1 MNRHPEYKD
10 SGIEWIGEIP
20 RSWAV
25 GRLKWQIVANDG
37 GIWGDS
43 PQNDDSGTIVIRSTE
58 ITISGSWDMSNP
70 MLRLLSSEERKKF
83 QLKEG
88 DIVITKSSGSPKHI
102 GKSAVVNRD
111 IEEQICCFS
120 NFVQR
125 IRFKSFS
132 PSLYHY
138 LLNSYLVR
146 EQYRFLTRSTT
157 GLGNLDSFS
166 IGEILLPYIPL
177 QHQSFVLHYLDRKTT
192 QIDSLIEKFENK
204 IELLKE
210 YRVALISQSVTKG
223 LNSDVEMK
231 DSGIEW
237 IGEIPKDWEI
247 TRIKNISDSNTTAL
261 SDATD
266 PEYKFI
272 YIEIGDVDHINGIV
286 INDPITFSESPSR
299 ARRVVNP
306 GDVIVSTVRT
316 YLKAIGTIPEI
327 NDVICS
333 TGFCVLTGKDGRVN
347 QKFLA
352 YSALSDWFISFVI
365 SNSDGVSYPAINS
378 SRLIELPI
386 AMPSLTE
393 QKVIVQYLNKSIVQI
408 DSLIEKLEKK
418 IEYLNEYRQ
427 SLISNVLTGK
437 IRVSEQIA

>member
-1 MNRHPEYKD
+1 MNRYPEYKD

-70 MLRLLSSEERKKF
+70 MLRLLSSEERNKF

-111 IEEQICCFS
+111 IEEQICSFS

-125 IRFKSFS
+125 IRFKSFL

-146 EQYRFLTRSTT
+146 EQYRFLTKSTT
-157 GLGNLDSFS
+157 GLGNLDSCS

-177 QHQSFVLHYLDRKTT
+177 QHQSLILHYLDQKTT
-192 QIDSLIEKFENK
+192 QIDSLIEKLENK

-223 LNSDVEMK
+223 LDPDVEMK
-231 DSGIEW
+231 DSRIEW

-247 TRIKNISDSNTTAL
+247 RRLKHLCSHIAEKRLPSEMDVRISPENVEAHSGKVLSLYSDYDSEGQAFR
-261 SDATD
+261 
-266 PEYKFI
+266 E
-272 YIEIGDVDHINGIV
+272 GDILFNKL
-286 INDPITFSESPSR
+286 
-299 ARRVVNP
+299 RV
-306 GDVIVSTVRT
+306 
-316 YLKAIGTIPEI
+316 
-327 NDVICS
+327 
-333 TGFCVLTGKDGRVN
+333 
-347 QKFLA
+347 
-352 YSALSDWFISFVI
+352 
-365 SNSDGVSYPAINS
+365 
-378 SRLIELPI
+378 
-386 AMPSLTE
+386 
-393 QKVIVQYLNKSIVQI
+393 YLNKVVLSKWTGLSMGEMIVLRPHSIRNNFLYRVMNSQLFIDYVNSLSEGVKMPRPPVEGILNSFVPLPHEVDQFEISRYIYKRTTQI
-408 DSLIEKLEKK
+408 DSLIEKLDKK
-418 IEYLNEYRQ
+418 VKLLKEYRQ
-427 SLISNVLTGK
+427 SLISNVVTGK
-437 IRVSEQIA
+437 IRISKQAA